1 VSEVKCR
8 ETKTVGMDSEA
19 VSREIALVD
28 EDSDSARNKWQ
39 SLGLVAIVDDDAAV
53 LRSHGRLMKPG
64 SAPGYGG

>member
-1 VSEVKCR
+1 
-8 ETKTVGMDSEA
+8 MDSEA

-39 SLGLVAIVDDDAAV
+39 SLALVAIVDDDAAV